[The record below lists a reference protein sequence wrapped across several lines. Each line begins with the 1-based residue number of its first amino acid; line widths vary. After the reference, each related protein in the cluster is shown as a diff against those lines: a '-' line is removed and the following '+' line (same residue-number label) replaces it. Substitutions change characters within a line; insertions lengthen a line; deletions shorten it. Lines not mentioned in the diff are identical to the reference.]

1 MECRLFDQLSVYT
14 NGDDGVFDMVLL
26 NIWSLG
32 HFIQWTFIGRYLLRN
47 WWVFIFLSVGW
58 EVLELYLP
66 YEFVKETW
74 DNKIS
79 DLVVNTIGFA
89 IGKWIRYDPESL
101 QSNH

>member
-1 MECRLFDQLSVYT
+1 
-14 NGDDGVFDMVLL
+14 MVLL

-32 HFIQWTFIGRYLLRN
+32 HFVQWTFIGRYILRN
-47 WWVFIFLSVGW
+47 WWIFIFLSAGW

-89 IGKWIRYDPESL
+89 IGKSIRYNPENLKFS
-101 QSNH
+101 H

>member
-1 MECRLFDQLSVYT
+1 
-14 NGDDGVFDMVLL
+14 MVLL

-32 HFIQWTFIGRYLLRN
+32 HFVQWTFIGRYLLRN
-47 WWVFIFLSVGW
+47 WWIFIFLSVGW

-79 DLVVNTIGFA
+79 DLVVNTIGFV
-89 IGKWIRYDPESL
+89 IGIWLRYDTEKL
-101 QSNH
+101 